1 MAARG
6 IRYGPTPSPMPLFLA
21 SIFLSAFLLFQV
33 QPVVARYILP
43 WYGGSPGVWTTCLL
57 FFQSGL
63 LAGYAYAH
71 GLVTFLRERRTLQAG
86 IHLALLL
93 CACLLLPITPSAE
106 WKPDG
111 AEASP
116 VPGIVRLLALTVGA
130 PYLLLSASGPL
141 LQHWFAETHPG
152 RSPYRLY
159 AVSNLG
165 SLLGLLTYPFLFEP
179 LLAVGA
185 QTSLWSWSFIAYAVL
200 AAAAGLVF
208 VRRAR
213 AGIDATVPSEKA
225 RRPPLADV
233 LLWTAFSACGS
244 MLLLSLT
251 SQMCQDVAVVPF
263 LWVAP
268 LSLYL
273 LTFIIAFDHERWYFR
288 PVAIPLAASALG
300 LTVWLLN
307 RQYAPF
313 EWPLSRQIA
322 VYCGAVFFGCL
333 VCHGEIVRMKPRI
346 RHLTGFYL
354 AIALGG
360 ALGGLFVNLAAP
372 RMFSGYWELHL
383 AFVLLAVLASVQ
395 LCRSLLHRP
404 PLRRP
409 WIALPAAIL
418 WIGAVGT
425 MVFFLR
431 EHIVESRGHA
441 IAMKRGFYGAIKV
454 EEVDAGTTEAY
465 RSLHHGRI
473 SHGRQYIDDAHR
485 GFAGTYYG
493 LDSGVGA
500 VFECLP
506 ARTAT
511 PPQALHVGVVGLGV
525 GTIATYAEPGDRFR
539 FYEINPQVEEL
550 ARSHFTFLSDCRGE
564 ETVVLGD
571 ARITLERELS
581 AGETQQFDALFVD
594 AFSGDSIPIHLLTHE
609 AFELYFQHLKP
620 GGVLVMHITNLH
632 IDLAD
637 PVRNLAEAFGRRA
650 FRVDHNPGVDVHHSY
665 YSDWVVVADDPDFI
679 AALEASGR
687 VTEWDREE
695 ALPIHWTDAYSNL
708 FEVAF

>member
-1 MAARG
+1 
-6 IRYGPTPSPMPLFLA
+6 MPLFLA
-21 SIFLSAFLLFQV
+21 AVFLSAFLLFQV
-33 QPVVARYILP
+33 QPVIARYILP

-71 GLVTFLRERRTLQAG
+71 ALVTFLRERRKLQAAV
-86 IHLALLL
+86 HLALLAA
-93 CACLLLPITPSAE
+93 ACLLLPITPSAE

-111 AEASP
+111 TETSP
-116 VPGIVRLLALTVGA
+116 VAGIARLLALTVGV

-179 LLAVGA
+179 LLDVGT
-185 QTSLWSWSFIAYAVL
+185 QTSLWSWAFALYAVL
-200 AAAAGLVF
+200 AAATGMVF
-208 VRRAR
+208 VRRSGAMADTR
-213 AGIDATVPSEKA
+213 TIAEEA

-233 LLWTAFSACGS
+233 LLWIAFSACGS
-244 MLLLSLT
+244 ILLLSLT

-273 LTFIIAFDHERWYFR
+273 LTFVLAFDHERWYVR
-288 PVAIPLAASALG
+288 PVAIPLAATAIG

-313 EWPLSRQIA
+313 EWPLGRQIA
-322 VYCGAVFFGCL
+322 IYCGTVFLGCL
-333 VCHGEIVRMKPRI
+333 VCHGEVARMKPGT

-354 AIALGG
+354 SIALGG
-360 ALGGLFVNLAAP
+360 AIGGLFVSLAAP
-372 RMFSGYWELHL
+372 RLFSGYWELHL
-383 AFVLLAVLASVQ
+383 AFVLLAVLVSAQ
-395 LCRSLLHRP
+395 LCRQLRSI
-404 PLRRP
+404 RRP
-409 WIALPAAIL
+409 WLALP
-418 WIGAVGT
+418 GAVLWLCAIGT
-425 MVFFLR
+425 LLFFLR
-431 EHIVESRGHA
+431 KHIADTREHT

-454 EEVDAGTTEAY
+454 EEVDAGTENAY
-465 RSLHHGRI
+465 RALHHGRI
-473 SHGRQYIDDAHR
+473 SHGRQYLDEAHR
-485 GFAGTYYG
+485 GFASTYYG
-493 LDSGVGA
+493 TDSGVGA
-500 VFECLP
+500 VFEYLP
-506 ARTAT
+506 ARTST
-511 PPQALHVGVVGLGV
+511 PRQPIHVGVVGLGV

-550 ARSHFTFLSDCRGE
+550 ARSHFTFLADCKGE

-571 ARITLERELS
+571 ARITLEREL
-581 AGETQQFDALFVD
+581 ATAAPQQFDVLFVD
-594 AFSGDSIPIHLLTHE
+594 AFSGDSIPVHLLTRE
-609 AFELYFQHLKP
+609 AFALYFQHLKP
-620 GGVLVMHITNLH
+620 GGVLAMHITNLH
-632 IDLAD
+632 LDLAD

-650 FRVDHNPGVDVHHSY
+650 FRVDHNPGVDVNHSY
-665 YSDWVVVADDPDFI
+665 YSDWVLVTDDPAFI
-679 AALEASGR
+679 ATLETSDR
-687 VTEWDREE
+687 LTEWDREE
-695 ALPIHWTDAYSNL
+695 PLPILWTDGYSNL